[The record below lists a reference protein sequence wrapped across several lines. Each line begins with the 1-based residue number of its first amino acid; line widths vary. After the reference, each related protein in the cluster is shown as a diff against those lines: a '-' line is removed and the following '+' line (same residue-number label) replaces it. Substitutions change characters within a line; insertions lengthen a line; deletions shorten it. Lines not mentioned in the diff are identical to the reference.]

1 MLIFFQVNRAIVD
14 LSTNILQD
22 NPAFERQKVA
32 VGPPRD
38 AQFEAMASSR

>member
-22 NPAFERQKVA
+22 NPTFQRQKVA

-38 AQFEAMASSR
+38 TQFEAMVSFR